1 MYKKKELYAIQPYLI
16 GSKSGQSLALIIPAQ
31 VRKEANLDASTVF
44 VLKIDQK
51 TRRVVLQNIDEKF
64 GNLIP
69 ADDSFASSKQ

>member
-51 TRRVVLQNIDEKF
+51 TRRVVLQNI
-64 GNLIP
+64 P
-69 ADDSFASSKQ
+69 ADESFSSPKQQETWKIQ